1 MSIGS
6 ELITK
11 IRYEIVDTDDL
22 SFTTAELI
30 SYLNDAA
37 TEFTAT
43 TGCLQDS
50 GTINTDGSASSFS
63 LSANLTN
70 PVILFDVLYAGVPLS
85 RNYRHAII
93 SQWGASVATPTEWFT
108 VGNLVYFDNIPTT
121 ATGSSALTVYYT
133 RTPTA
138 MGDEND
144 TFDFPAEWEPAIV
157 HYAIARCFAQQRDT
171 VLEAQ
176 NLAKYGAL
184 QKSAFAINKAKLFGE
199 IPA

>member
-1 MSIGS
+1 MSAGS
-6 ELITK
+6 DLITK
-11 IRYEIVDTDDL
+11 IRYEIVDSDDL

-30 SYLNDAA
+30 SYLNDGAK
-37 TEFTAT
+37 EFSAT

-50 GTINTDGSASSFS
+50 DTIDTNGAASSFS
-63 LSANLTN
+63 LSSNLTN
-70 PVILFDVLYAGVPLS
+70 PVIVFDVLYAGVPLS

-108 VGNLVYFDNIPTT
+108 VADLVYFDSIPTT

-138 MGDEND
+138 MGDENS

-171 VLEAQ
+171 ILEAQ
-176 NLAKYGAL
+176 NMAKYGAL
-184 QKSAFAINKAKLFGE
+184 QKSAYQINKAKLFGE

>member
-1 MSIGS
+1 MSLGS

-11 IRYEIVDTDDL
+11 IRFEIVDTDDL
-22 SFTTAELI
+22 SFSTAELI
-30 SYLNDAA
+30 SYLNDGAK
-37 TEFTAT
+37 EFSAT

-50 GTINTDGSASSFS
+50 GTIDTDSSASSFS

-70 PVILFDVLYAGVPLS
+70 PVIIFDVLYAGVPLS

-93 SQWGASVATPTEWFT
+93 SQWGASVATPTEWLT
-108 VGNLVYFDNIPTT
+108 VGNLVYFDSIPTT
-121 ATGSSALTVYYT
+121 ATDSNALTIFYT
-133 RTPTA
+133 RTPAA
-138 MGDEND
+138 MADENS
-144 TFDFPAEWEPAIV
+144 TFDFVDEWEPAIV

-176 NLAKYGAL
+176 NMAQYDSLR
-184 QKSAFAINKAKLFGE
+184 KSAFAINKAKLFGE